1 MSLSSEGKVIIFAT
15 GNIHKFTEARSIL
28 AEYDIA
34 VGMLR
39 AKTLEI
45 QSESLEEIAETSVI
59 EAYRNC
65 RLPIIVEDA
74 GLFIQGLKGFPGSYA
89 AYAYKT
95 IGNKG
100 VLKLMEGIDDRTAK
114 FQSVIAYLST
124 GLKLPVCFV
133 GEVTGEIVKEERASG
148 NMSGFGFDPIFKP
161 STSQKTFA
169 EMSLEMKNKHSHR
182 ARALRKFGEWYR
194 KRH

>member
-1 MSLSSEGKVIIFAT
+1 MSFDLEGKVIIFAT
-15 GNIHKFTEARSIL
+15 GNIHKFTEARSVL

-45 QSESLEEIAETSVI
+45 QSENLEEIAKTSVT

-65 RLPIIVEDA
+65 RIPIMVEDA
-74 GLFIQGLKGFPGSYA
+74 GLFIHGLNGFPGSYA
-89 AYAYKT
+89 AYVYKT

-100 VLKLMEGIDDRTAK
+100 VLKLMEGIENRIAK
-114 FQSVIAYLST
+114 FQSVIAYLSV
-124 GLKLPVCFV
+124 GLKSPLCFV
-133 GEVTGEIVKEERASG
+133 GEVAGEIMKEESASG

>member
-1 MSLSSEGKVIIFAT
+1 MSLDLEGRVIIFAT
-15 GNIHKFTEARSIL
+15 GNIHKFTEARFIL
-28 AEYDIA
+28 AEYNIA

-45 QSESLEEIAETSVI
+45 QSESLEEIALTSVT

-74 GLFIQGLKGFPGSYA
+74 GLFIQGLNGFPGSYA

-100 VLKLMEGIDDRTAK
+100 VLKLMEGIDDRAAK
-114 FQSVIAYLST
+114 FQSVIAYLSV
-124 GLKLPVCFV
+124 GLKLPLCFV
-133 GEVTGEIVKEERASG
+133 GEVTGEIVKEERTSG

-182 ARALRKFGEWYR
+182 ARALRKFSEWYR